1 MTRQVLEVP
10 GAFRTIA
17 EALAKATDGSVIN
30 VAAGRY
36 EESLAITGVVTIS
49 AQDGP
54 GTVRLH
60 AAKGSTLVVAGG
72 AVQVSGLDI
81 TGDDAELPVL
91 DVRHGEAALDNC
103 RVGGAAW
110 TAVLARQTGVLAM
123 RQCRVQNPTG
133 AGVVVTS
140 VGNSSVEETVI
151 AEVGSSAMVVAE
163 GGRVQVRGCVFDH
176 VKGNGLCVNGSGVG
190 QIVDTKIVGS
200 GKPAVV
206 IEQDGRAELTRVSIT
221 ESASLDAYLT
231 GAGTVTMT
239 DCTFSGSGGQ
249 AVHIA
254 NGAKPTLT
262 GCTFTGA
269 ARQGVHVTG
278 GASPVI
284 ENCTISESPIGLLV
298 DASADP
304 SIRMLTVT
312 KADQS
317 AVLVSGGGKARID
330 GLSVDGGVRV
340 VDSGIDLRRAVIELA
355 GGVGVALE
363 GSSTGR
369 VDELRVRTTAGA
381 GLLLTGQARATVSSA
396 AALGCPIEIG
406 SGSVL
411 TLEASEVTEVRGAGI
426 VVADGGTLRATRC
439 RVHHNSGPGIDVQGS
454 GVSELD
460 SCEIFD
466 NEGSAPPAPSTPPTA
481 PAAPA
486 PAPTASAQPAAPAAP
501 AAAAAAAADQG
512 EEQAGHR
519 GEGPLADLHSLVGLD
534 SVKAEVTGLINLNR
548 MAQRREQMGLPMP
561 ALSRHLV
568 FAGPPGTGKTTVA
581 RLYGSVLAELGI
593 LRQGHMIEVARQ
605 DLVAQ
610 YIGATAI
617 KTTEVFEKALG
628 GVLFIDEAYTLTSQ
642 SGGSGPDFGQEAVD
656 TVMKLMEDHRTDIV
670 VIVAGYT
677 DQMAQFLASNPGMAS
692 RFTKTVE
699 FPNYTVDELVTIVRG
714 MAAKHYYELDDDV
727 LNALHRYFDKTPK
740 GKTFGNGRV
749 ARQLFESMI
758 STQASRLAI
767 SGGADNELSRFA
779 TTDVPMAEGD
789 DGTDTPED
797 NLPPGPSARR
807 LSTMVGQQAVK
818 DALLARLT
826 GLLALHRRRQPL
838 GGLANMVFDG
848 PVGSGR
854 RTMARL
860 FTRSLAELGLIAAG
874 AVVELP
880 LSGLPCK
887 FDGQAEIRVRAAVEA
902 AAGGALLVDID
913 PQFLQR
919 SDAEKG
925 RVVNAVREVLA
936 AAPAETVL
944 LLVGQQQL
952 IGALLG
958 RTDLAGR
965 FAEHLRFTDYP
976 PAERAELVVRWWT
989 ENGWQAGEGV
999 AAMLTAGLPA
1009 GGVRDAHQLAAAVA
1023 AGTTSRTVTTADLDG
1038 VKPSVEER
1046 KAVPVPA

>member
-10 GAFRTIA
+10 GSFRTIA
-17 EALAKATDGSVIN
+17 DALSKATDGSVIT
-30 VAAGRY
+30 VASGRY
-36 EESLAITGVVTIS
+36 DESLAITGVVTIT

-60 AAKGSTLVVAGG
+60 ATTGSTLVVAGG
-72 AVQVSGLDI
+72 AVQLSGLDI

-91 DVRHGEAALDNC
+91 DVRNGEAALDNC

-133 AGVVVTS
+133 AGIVITS
-140 VGNSSVEETVI
+140 VGHSSVEETVV

-163 GGRVQVRGCVFDH
+163 QGRVQVRGCVFDH

-190 QIVDTKIVGS
+190 QVVDTKIVGS

-206 IEQDGRAELTRVSIT
+206 IEQEGRAELVRVAIS

-231 GAGTVTMT
+231 STGVVSLT
-239 DCTFSGSGGQ
+239 DCVFTGSGGQ
-249 AVHIA
+249 SVHVA
-254 NGAKPTLT
+254 NGAKPTLR

-284 ENCTISESPIGLLV
+284 EDCAIAESPIGLLV
-298 DASADP
+298 DGSADP
-304 SIRMLTVT
+304 TVTKLTVT
-312 KADQS
+312 KAEQS
-317 AVLVSGGGKARID
+317 AVLVSGGGKPRVD
-330 GLSVDGGVRV
+330 GLSVTGGVRV
-340 VDSGIDLRRAVIELA
+340 VDSVIDLRRAVVELTA
-355 GGVGVALE
+355 GVAVALE
-363 GSSTGR
+363 GSTTAR
-369 VDELRVRTTAGA
+369 IDELRVRTGSGA

-396 AALGCPIEIG
+396 AAQGCPIEIG
-406 SGSVL
+406 SGTLL
-411 TLEASEVTEVRGAGI
+411 TLEASEVAEVRGAGI
-426 VVADGGTLRATRC
+426 VVADGGALRATRC

-454 GVSELD
+454 ATSEVD

-466 NEGSAPPAPSTPPTA
+466 NDGGVPSAPPAP
-481 PAAPA
+481 
-486 PAPTASAQPAAPAAP
+486 APTPVASAP
-501 AAAAAAAADQG
+501 AAAAEASAAEQPEAEDQA
-512 EEQAGHR
+512 QHR
-519 GEGPLADLHSLVGLD
+519 GDGPLAELHSLVGLD

-561 ALSRHLV
+561 SLSRHLV

-593 LRQGHMIEVARQ
+593 LRQGHMIEVARA

-656 TVMKLMEDHRTDIV
+656 TVMKLMEDHRSDIV

-677 DQMAQFLASNPGMAS
+677 DQMEQFLASNPGMAS

-727 LNALHRYFDKTPK
+727 LNALHRFFDKTPK

-758 STQASRLAI
+758 STQASRLAMT
-767 SGGADNELSRFA
+767 GGADNELSRFA
-779 TTDVPMAEGD
+779 VSDVPLAEGD
-789 DGTDTPED
+789 DGSDTPED

-807 LSTMVGQQAVK
+807 LSTLVGQTAVRE
-818 DALLARLT
+818 ALLARLS
-826 GLLALHRRRQPL
+826 GVLALHRRRQPL
-838 GGLANMVFDG
+838 GGLANLVFDG
-848 PVGSGR
+848 PLGSGR
-854 RTMARL
+854 RTVARL
-860 FTRSLAELGLIAAG
+860 FLRSLAELGLVASG
-874 AVVELP
+874 AVVELA
-880 LSGLPCK
+880 LSELPCR
-887 FDGQAEIRVRAAVEA
+887 FDGQAEVRVRAALAE

-913 PQFLQR
+913 QPFLQR
-919 SDAEKG
+919 SDTEKG
-925 RVVNAVREVLA
+925 RVVGAVREILT
-936 AAPAETVL
+936 AAPADTVL
-944 LLVGQQQL
+944 LLTGQQKL

-958 RTDLAGR
+958 RTGLAGR
-965 FAEHLRFTDYP
+965 FAEHLRFTDYS

-999 AAMLTAGLPA
+999 LAALTAGLTA
-1009 GGVRDAHQLAAAVA
+1009 GGVRETRAFAAAVA
-1023 AGTTSRTVTTADLDG
+1023 AGAASRTVATADLDG
-1038 VKPSVEER
+1038 VTPSVEER

>member
-17 EALAKATDGSVIN
+17 EALSKATDGSVIN
-30 VAAGRY
+30 VASGRY
-36 EESLAITGVVTIS
+36 EESLAVTGVVTIN

-60 AAKGSTLVVAGG
+60 AVKGSTLVVAGG
-72 AVQVSGLDI
+72 AVQLSGLDI

-133 AGVVVTS
+133 AGIVITS
-140 VGNSSVEETVI
+140 VGSSSVEETVI

-163 GGRVQVRGCVFDH
+163 NGRVQVRGCVFDH
-176 VKGNGLCVNGSGVG
+176 VKGNGLCVNGSGFG
-190 QIVDTKIVGS
+190 QVSDSKIVGS

-206 IEQDGRAELTRVSIT
+206 IEQEGRAELTRVAISD
-221 ESASLDAYLT
+221 SASLDAYLT
-231 GAGTVTMT
+231 SAGEVTLT
-239 DCTFSGSGGQ
+239 DCTFTGSGGQ
-249 AVHIA
+249 SVHIA
-254 NGAKPTLT
+254 NGSRPTLR

-278 GASPVI
+278 GASPVL
-284 ENCTISESPIGLLV
+284 ESCTISESPIGLLV

-304 SIRMLTVT
+304 NVKMLTVT

-317 AVLVSGGGKARID
+317 AVLVSGGGKPRID
-330 GLSVDGGVRV
+330 GLSVTGGVRV
-340 VDSGIDLRRAVIELA
+340 VDSSIDLRRAVVELA
-355 GGVGVALE
+355 NGVGVALE

-369 VDELRVRTTAGA
+369 IDEMRVRTAAGA
-381 GLLLTGQARATVSSA
+381 GLLLSGQARATVSSA
-396 AALGCPIEIG
+396 AAQGCPIEVG
-406 SGSVL
+406 SGTVL

-454 GVSELD
+454 AKSELD

-466 NEGSAPPAPSTPPTA
+466 NEGSAPSAP
-481 PAAPA
+481 PA
-486 PAPTASAQPAAPAAP
+486 PAPTAPAPAPVASAQPPAAATPAAPAAEQP
-501 AAAAAAAADQG
+501 APDDQA
-512 EEQAGHR
+512 QHR
-519 GEGPLADLHSLVGLD
+519 GDGPLAELHSLVGLE

-548 MAQRREQMGLPMP
+548 MAQRREQLGLPMP
-561 ALSRHLV
+561 SVSRHLV

-593 LRQGHMIEVARQ
+593 LRQGHMIEVARA

-617 KTTEVFEKALG
+617 KTSEVFEKALG

-656 TVMKLMEDHRTDIV
+656 TVMKLMEDHRSDIV

-677 DQMAQFLASNPGMAS
+677 DQMTQFLASNPGMAS

-727 LNALHRYFDKTPK
+727 LNSLHRFFDKTPK

-779 TTDVPMAEGD
+779 TSDVPMAEGD
-789 DGTDTPED
+789 DGSDTPED

-807 LSTMVGQQAVK
+807 LSTLVGQQTVK

-838 GGLANMVFDG
+838 GGLANLVFDG
-848 PVGSGR
+848 PVSSGR
-854 RTMARL
+854 RTVARL
-860 FTRSLAELGLIAAG
+860 FLRSLAELGLVASG
-874 AVVELP
+874 AVVELS
-880 LSGLPCK
+880 LSSLPCK
-887 FDGQAEIRVRAAVEA
+887 FDGQAEIRLRAAVQA

-913 PQFLQR
+913 ALFLQR
-919 SDAEKG
+919 NDAEKG
-925 RVVNAVREVLA
+925 RVVGAVREVLA
-936 AAPAETVL
+936 AAPADTVL
-944 LLVGQQQL
+944 LLTGQQQL

-965 FAEHLRFTDYP
+965 FAEHLRFTDYS
-976 PAERAELVVRWWT
+976 PAEMAELAVRWWT

-999 AAMLTAGLPA
+999 AAALTAGAPA
-1009 GGVRDAHQLAAAVA
+1009 GGVRDAHTFAAAVA

-1038 VKPSVEER
+1038 AKPSVEER

>member
-1 MTRQVLEVP
+1 MTRQVLQVP

-17 EALAKATDGSVIN
+17 EALSKATQGSVIN
-30 VAAGRY
+30 VASGRY
-36 EESLAITGVVTIS
+36 EESLAITGVVTIN
-49 AQDGP
+49 AEDGP

-60 AAKGSTLVVAGG
+60 SVTGSTLVVAGG
-72 AVQVSGLDI
+72 AVQLSGLDI

-91 DVRHGEAALDNC
+91 DVRNGEAALDNC

-163 GGRVQVRGCVFDH
+163 QGRVQVRGCVFDH

-190 QIVDTKIVGS
+190 QVADTRIVGS

-221 ESASLDAYLT
+221 ESASLDAYIT
-231 GAGTVTMT
+231 STGTVTLAE
-239 DCTFSGSGGQ
+239 CEFSGSGGQ
-249 AVHIA
+249 SVHVA
-254 NGAKPTLT
+254 NGAKPTLR

-278 GASPVI
+278 GSQPII
-284 ENCTISESPIGLLV
+284 ESCTITESPIGLLV
-298 DASADP
+298 DASAEP
-304 SIRMLTVT
+304 TVRMLTVT

-317 AVLVSGGGKARID
+317 AVLVSGGGKARVD
-330 GLSVDGGVRV
+330 GLSVTGGVRV
-340 VDSGIDLRRAVIELA
+340 VDGGLDLRRAIVELA
-355 GGVGVALE
+355 NGVGVALE

-369 VDELRVRTTAGA
+369 IDELRVRTESGA

-396 AALGCPIEIG
+396 AAQGCPVEIG
-406 SGSVL
+406 SGTVL
-411 TLEASEVTEVRGAGI
+411 TLEASEVSEVRGAGI
-426 VVADGGTLRATRC
+426 VIADGGTLRATRC

-454 GVSELD
+454 AVSELD

-466 NEGSAPPAPSTPPTA
+466 NEASTPSAPPAP

-486 PAPTASAQPAAPAAP
+486 PTPAASAQPTTPAAP
-501 AAAAAAAADQG
+501 AAAPVQQPAQEHAQ
-512 EEQAGHR
+512 EQAQHR
-519 GEGPLADLHSLVGLD
+519 GDGPLAELHSLVGLE

-561 ALSRHLV
+561 ALSGHLV

-677 DQMAQFLASNPGMAS
+677 DQMSQFLASNPGMAS

-699 FPNYTVDELVTIVRG
+699 FPNYTVDELLTIVRG

-727 LNALHRYFDKTPK
+727 LGALHRFFDKTPK

-779 TTDVPMAEGD
+779 VSDVPLAEGD
-789 DGTDTPED
+789 DGSDTPAD
-797 NLPPGPSARR
+797 NLPPGPSAHR
-807 LSTMVGQQAVK
+807 LSTLVGQAAVK
-818 DALLARLT
+818 EALLARLT
-826 GLLALHRRRQPL
+826 GLLALSRRRQPL
-838 GGLANMVFDG
+838 GGLANLVFDG
-848 PVGSGR
+848 PLGSGR
-854 RTMARL
+854 RTVARL
-860 FTRSLAELGLIAAG
+860 FARSLAELGLLTSG
-874 AVVELP
+874 VLTELS
-880 LSGLPCK
+880 LSELPCK
-887 FDGQAEIRVRAAVEA
+887 FDGQAEVRVRAAVEA

-913 PQFLQR
+913 AQFLR
-919 SDAEKG
+919 RTDTEKG
-925 RVVNAVREVLA
+925 RVVGAVREVLA
-936 AAPAETVL
+936 AAPADTVL
-944 LLVGQQQL
+944 MLSGQQQL

-958 RTDLAGR
+958 RTELAGR
-965 FAEHLRFTDYP
+965 FAEHLRFTDYS
-976 PAERAELVVRWWT
+976 PAEMAELVLRWWT

-999 AAMLTAGLPA
+999 VAALAAGLSA
-1009 GGVRDAHQLAAAVA
+1009 GGVREARQFAAVVA
-1023 AGTTSRTVTTADLDG
+1023 AGSTSRTVTTADLDG
-1038 VKPSVEER
+1038 VQPSEQER